1 MKIFV
6 LLLEKQIIMVDLH
19 KINILEKISL
29 GHEIIILMLYY

>member
-29 GHEIIILMLYY
+29 AHEIIILMLYY